1 MKLAILISGGSLK
14 KKSGIV
20 NIAFSRGD
28 RLGMYPEIDIHYFFL
43 NTERR
48 KFSLKSIIEG
58 EFQNTTVYVDGRAVK
73 VITKIEYYTTIRGL
87 RRFFKNYYIR
97 KQRRLADWEWHQDI
111 AKYLKGYDA
120 IIAHFNDAA
129 FIAESAKKKYGI
141 PYFITW
147 HGSDIHSIPFKDKAA
162 KQKTIAAIEHA
173 DCNFFVS
180 KALLQTS
187 ELLTSKGRK
196 EVLYNSI
203 ESNFCKYDDRRKS
216 RVQSEYNIHDEKVVT
231 FAGNL
236 IPVKNAD
243 LLPEIFSKIK
253 KRYQGNVQFWIIG
266 DGYQKESIEKKLIN
280 TDLDCYL
287 WGFQP
292 VTKMPDFFN
301 CTDVLVLPSN
311 NEGFPLVTLEALS
324 CGANVV
330 GSNVGGISEAIGSD
344 YCVDISETFVDDF
357 ADKVVS
363 VLKTPIT
370 QPYPENCTW
379 TKIVQ
384 KEYEIYDSIL
394 NKNH

>member
-43 NTERR
+43 NTEHR

-58 EFQNTTVYVDGRAVK
+58 EFQNTTVYVDGRAVT

-97 KQRRLADWEWHQDI
+97 KQRRLADWEWHQDV

-120 IIAHFNDAA
+120 IIAHYNDAA

-141 PYFITW
+141 PYFVTW
-147 HGSDIHSIPFKDKAA
+147 HGSDIHSIPFNDINA
-162 KQKTIAAIEHA
+162 KRKTIAAIEHA

-180 KALLQTS
+180 NALLKKS
-187 ELLTSKGRK
+187 ELLTSIGRK
-196 EVLYNSI
+196 EVIYNSI
-203 ESNFCKYDDRRKS
+203 ESYFCKYEDKKKFLLH
-216 RVQSEYNIHDEKVVT
+216 SEFNINDEKVVA

-236 IPVKNAD
+236 LPVKNAE

-253 KRYQGNVQFWIIG
+253 KIYKGAVKFWIIG

-280 TDLDCYL
+280 TDLDCCL

-292 VTKMPDFFN
+292 AAKIPDFFN

-311 NEGFPLVTLEALS
+311 NEGFPLVILEALS

-330 GSNVGGISEAIGSD
+330 GSNVGGIPEAIGND
-344 YCVDISETFVDDF
+344 FCVDLGDNFIEYF
-357 ADKVVS
+357 AQKVVS
-363 VLKTPIT
+363 LLEKPTMQLFPA
-370 QPYPENCTW
+370 ECTW
-379 TKIVQ
+379 DKIVQ
-384 KEYEIYDSIL
+384 KEYEIYRSIL
-394 NKNH
+394 SKN